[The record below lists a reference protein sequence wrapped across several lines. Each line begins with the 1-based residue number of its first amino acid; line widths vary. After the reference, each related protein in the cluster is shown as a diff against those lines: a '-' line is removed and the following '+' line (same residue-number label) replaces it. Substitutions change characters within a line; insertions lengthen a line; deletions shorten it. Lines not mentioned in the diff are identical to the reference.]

1 MLYANLEARLAASL
15 EANVATAAGKPAH
28 FVLALSGGMDSR
40 VLLHLMGRYLEQH
53 PEASCKAVHVHHGLS
68 ANADHWAS
76 LCAEWAAQAGVEFAL
91 EKVTL
96 RLGKRTSVE
105 QQARD
110 ARYSALR
117 AHMQPGDILLTAQHA
132 DDQLETVL
140 LALKRGSGPAG
151 LSAMPQRIAFAS
163 GWHIRP
169 LLDHSRAAIEHYA
182 QAHELDWVED
192 ESNSDERYDRN
203 FLRHQVT
210 PLLNT
215 RWPGIRK
222 AVTRSAALCAE
233 QEALLQELLREQLTQ
248 AMSAD
253 QSLDMACLRAEQQ
266 GSERRGK
273 ALLRYWLAEAGVKM
287 PSQAQLE
294 QIWHAVVLAQPDANP
309 KVSWADIEV
318 RRFRQ
323 RLYVIQPQADL
334 SDEVCML
341 KLDQACRLPSS
352 LGSLTLSLSGAG
364 QLRLPRQD
372 EPLSVR
378 FEPAGLEVQP
388 VGRSGKRKLKKLF
401 QEYGVPSW
409 QRRRTPLL
417 FYGEEL
423 AAVAGLFVVEAFAG
437 KDCDLIWHYEQE

>member
-1 MLYANLEARLAASL
+1 MLYANLEANLATLTTPSAR
-15 EANVATAAGKPAH
+15 

-40 VLLHLMGRYLEQH
+40 VLLHLMGRYLERY

-68 ANADHWAS
+68 ANADDWAA
-76 LCAEWAAQAGVEFAL
+76 LCARWAAEAGVDFVL

-96 RLGKRTSVE
+96 ALGKRTSVE

-110 ARYSALR
+110 ARYTALR
-117 AHMQPGDILLTAQHA
+117 AHIQLGDVLLTAQHA

-151 LSAMPQRIAFAS
+151 LSAMPQCTAFAT
-163 GWHIRP
+163 GWHVRP
-169 LLDHSRAAIEHYA
+169 LLDQPRTAIEQYA
-182 QAHELDWVED
+182 SEHRLDWVED

-233 QEALLQELLREQLTQ
+233 QEALLQELLAEQLGQ

-253 QSLDMACLRAEQQ
+253 QSLDIACLHPEKP

-273 ALLRYWLAEAGVKM
+273 ALLRHWLAAVGVKM

-294 QIWHAVVLAQPDANP
+294 QVWHSVVLAQPDANP
-309 KVSWADIEV
+309 KVGWGEVEV

-323 RLYVIQPQADL
+323 CLHVIQPYEDI
-334 SDEVCML
+334 SDAVVAL
-341 KLDQACRLPSS
+341 QLNQACRLPAAI
-352 LGSLTLSLSGAG
+352 GSLSLSESGAG
-364 QLRLPRQD
+364 QLRLPRAD
-372 EPLSVR
+372 EPVTVR

-388 VGRSGKRKLKKLF
+388 VGRVGKRKLKKLF

-409 QRRRTPLL
+409 LRRRTPLL
-417 FYGEEL
+417 FYGEQL
-423 AAVAGLFVVEAFAG
+423 VAVAGLFVVEAFAG
-437 KDCDLIWHYEQE
+437 KECELTWHYEQE

>member
-1 MLYANLEARLAASL
+1 MLYANLETYLARVV
-15 EANVATAAGKPAH
+15 EQPTR

-40 VLLHLMGRYLEQH
+40 VLLHLMGRYLQAH

-68 ANADHWAS
+68 PNADRWAEY
-76 LCAEWAAQAGVEFAL
+76 CEGWATEAGVSIEVERVSL
-91 EKVTL
+91 V
-96 RLGKRTSVE
+96 LGKRMSVE

-110 ARYSALR
+110 ARYAVLR
-117 AHMQPGDILLTAQHA
+117 AHIEPGDVLLTAQHA

-151 LSAMPQRIAFAS
+151 LSAMPQRMAFAS
-163 GWHIRP
+163 GWHLRP
-169 LLDHSRAAIEHYA
+169 LLDQPRAAIEQYA
-182 QAHELDWVED
+182 SEHNLEWVED

-203 FLRHQVT
+203 FLRHQIT
-210 PLLNT
+210 PLLNS

-222 AVTRSAALCAE
+222 AVARSAALCGE
-233 QEALLQELLREQLTQ
+233 QEALLQELLAEQLSQ
-248 AMSAD
+248 AISAD
-253 QSLDMACLRAEQQ
+253 QSLDITYLHLNKP

-273 ALLRYWLAEAGVKM
+273 AMLRYWLTKVGVKM

-294 QIWHAVVLAQPDANP
+294 QVWHSVLLAKPDANP
-309 KVSWADIEV
+309 KVCWGKVEV

-323 RLYVIQPQADL
+323 RLYVVQPRPDVSGSIL
-334 SDEVCML
+334 SVSLNQSC
-341 KLDQACRLPSS
+341 QLPSS
-352 LGSLTLSLSGAG
+352 LGSLLLAESQDG
-364 QLRLPRQD
+364 QLRLPQHD
-372 EPLSVR
+372 ESISVR

-388 VGRSGKRKLKKLF
+388 VGRVGKRKLKKLF

-437 KDCDLIWHYEQE
+437 KDCDLTWHSEQE

>member
-1 MLYANLEARLAASL
+1 MLYANLEAKL
-15 EANVATAAGKPAH
+15 EFLSDPSAR

-40 VLLHLMGRYLEQH
+40 VLLHLMGRYLARH
-53 PEASCKAVHVHHGLS
+53 PQACCKAVHVHHGLS
-68 ANADHWAS
+68 ANADHWAAQ
-76 LCAEWAAQAGVEFAL
+76 CADWAAQEGIGFTL

-96 RLGKRTSVE
+96 ALGNRVSVE

-110 ARYSALR
+110 ARYAALQ
-117 AHMQPGDILLTAQHA
+117 AHIQSGDILLTAQHA

-151 LSAMPQRIAFAS
+151 LSAMPQCTAFS
-163 GWHIRP
+163 LGWHMRP
-169 LLDHSRAAIEHYA
+169 LLDQPRSAIEQYA
-182 QAHELDWVED
+182 NEHKLQWVED

-203 FLRHQVT
+203 FLRHQIA

-233 QEALLQELLREQLTQ
+233 QEALLQELLAEQLAQ

-253 QSLDMACLRAEQQ
+253 QSLDIACLHPGKP

-273 ALLRYWLAEAGVKM
+273 ALLRHWLAAIGVKM

-294 QIWHAVVLAQPDANP
+294 QVWHSVVLAQPDANP
-309 KVSWADIEV
+309 RVCWGEV
-318 RRFRQ
+318 EIRRFRQ
-323 RLYVIQPQADL
+323 RLHVIQPYED
-334 SDEVCML
+334 VT
-341 KLDQACRLPSS
+341 DQVVALTLNTACSLPSS
-352 LGSLTLSLSGAG
+352 LGTLCLSESESG
-364 QLRLPRQD
+364 QLRLPGPD
-372 EPLSVR
+372 EPISVR

-388 VGRSGKRKLKKLF
+388 VGRIGKRKLKKLF
-401 QEYGVPSW
+401 QEYAVPSW
-409 QRRRTPLL
+409 QRRRMPLV

-423 AAVAGLFVVEAFAG
+423 AAVAGLFVVKAFAG
-437 KDCDLIWHYEQE
+437 KDCDLTWHYEQEKVD

>member
-1 MLYANLEARLAASL
+1 MLYANLEANLESL
-15 EANVATAAGKPAH
+15 SDPSAR

-40 VLLHLMGRYLEQH
+40 VLLHLMGRYLARH

-68 ANADHWAS
+68 ANADYWA
-76 LCAEWAAQAGVEFAL
+76 LQCAEWATQEGIGFAL

-96 RLGKRTSVE
+96 ALGNRTSVE
-105 QQARD
+105 HQARD
-110 ARYSALR
+110 ARYASLQG
-117 AHMQPGDILLTAQHA
+117 HIQPGDILLTAQHA

-151 LSAMPQRIAFAS
+151 LSAMPKCTAFSS
-163 GWHIRP
+163 GWHVRP
-169 LLDHSRAAIEHYA
+169 LLDQSREAIEQYA
-182 QAHELDWVED
+182 NEHQLSWVDD

-210 PLLNT
+210 PLLT
-215 RWPGIRK
+215 SRWPGIRK

-233 QEALLQELLREQLTQ
+233 QEALLQELLAEQLDQ

-253 QSLDMACLRAEQQ
+253 QSLDIACLHPDKP
-266 GSERRGK
+266 GSKRRGK
-273 ALLRYWLAEAGVKM
+273 ALLRHWLAVVGVKM

-294 QIWHAVVLAQPDANP
+294 QVWHSVVLAQPDANP
-309 KVSWADIEV
+309 KVCWGKAEV

-323 RLYVIQPQADL
+323 RLHVIQPYEDL
-334 SDEVCML
+334 SGTVIAL
-341 KLDQACRLPSS
+341 KLNQACALPSS
-352 LGSLTLSLSGAG
+352 LGTLLLATSASG
-364 QLRLPRQD
+364 QLRQPRPD
-372 EPLSVR
+372 EPVSVR

-388 VGRSGKRKLKKLF
+388 VGRVGKRKLKKLF

-409 QRRRTPLL
+409 QRRRMPLV

-437 KDCDLIWHYEQE
+437 EDCDLTWHYEQEKVD

>member
-1 MLYANLEARLAASL
+1 MLYANLEANLATL
-15 EANVATAAGKPAH
+15 TAPSAR

-40 VLLHLMGRYLEQH
+40 VLLHLMGRYLERY

-68 ANADHWAS
+68 ANADDWAA
-76 LCAEWAAQAGVEFAL
+76 LCARWAAEAGVDFAL
-91 EKVTL
+91 ERVTL
-96 RLGKRTSVE
+96 ALGKRKSVE

-110 ARYSALR
+110 ARYTALR
-117 AHMQPGDILLTAQHA
+117 THIQPGDVLLTAQHA

-151 LSAMPQRIAFAS
+151 LSAMPHCTAFAT
-163 GWHIRP
+163 GWHVRP
-169 LLDHSRAAIEHYA
+169 LLDQPRTAIEQYA
-182 QAHELDWVED
+182 CEHRLDWVED

-210 PLLNT
+210 PLLNN

-222 AVTRSAALCAE
+222 AVTRSAVLCAE
-233 QEALLQELLREQLTQ
+233 QEALLQELLAEQLGQ

-253 QSLDMACLRAEQQ
+253 QSLDIACLHPDKP

-273 ALLRYWLAEAGVKM
+273 ALLRHWLAAVGVKM

-294 QIWHAVVLAQPDANP
+294 QIWHSVVLAQPDANP
-309 KVSWADIEV
+309 KVCWGKVEV

-323 RLYVIQPQADL
+323 RLHVIQPHEDI
-334 SDEVCML
+334 SDAVVAVQL
-341 KLDQACRLPSS
+341 NQACRLPASI
-352 LGSLTLSLSGAG
+352 GSLSLSESGAG
-364 QLRLPRQD
+364 QLRLPRAD
-372 EPLSVR
+372 EPVSVR

-388 VGRSGKRKLKKLF
+388 VGRVGKRKLKKLF

-417 FYGEEL
+417 FYGEQL
-423 AAVAGLFVVEAFAG
+423 VAVAGLFVVEAFAG
-437 KDCDLIWHYEQE
+437 KECELTWHYEQE